1 VGSFLDPLLVPP
13 MLAGLILLLREDR
26 HAGRR
31 AALAGALFGAAAALK
46 YSNAVYALA
55 ALPLA
60 LAMPGLAGAARLR
73 ACSAYVLGGAAA
85 VGLLAGPWFA
95 LRMRGFGSPVVARS
109 TP

>member
-1 VGSFLDPLLVPP
+1 MTVGGSFLDPLLVPP
-13 MLAGLILLLREDR
+13 MLAGLLLLLREDR

-60 LAMPGLAGAARLR
+60 LAMPGLARASRLR
-73 ACSAYVLGGAAA
+73 AGFACVVGTAGGGRLPRGAGVAA
-85 VGLLAGPWFA
+85 
-95 LRMRGFGSPVVARS
+95 VVARVWQ
-109 TP
+109 PVV